1 MRFKF
6 GLVGLFFSHDKE
18 QQCPLEQGWQEMG
31 PPWTAQTSVH
41 EVVEPSQIPLVSLG
55 LESAQYHAGLMVQSV
70 HFPVLML
77 LWQPQK
83 SAAFSLHL
91 SGGGRVMLAKGFQM
105 LLFEAKSPFPGPRT
119 CILCVPSSPGHDA
132 SLSCALGLLSVSH
145 IPTLRIIGPGYH
157 QQQEDGMSSKGL

>member
-1 MRFKF
+1 
-6 GLVGLFFSHDKE
+6 
-18 QQCPLEQGWQEMG
+18 MG

-105 LLFEAKSPFPGPRT
+105 LLFEAKSPLPGPRT
-119 CILCVPSSPGHDA
+119 CVLCVCPAHQDTMLRSPVPLGCCLSA
-132 SLSCALGLLSVSH
+132 TSLH
-145 IPTLRIIGPGYH
+145 
-157 QQQEDGMSSKGL
+157 